1 MNSALIRVKNGAL
14 LFQLMT
20 SSKILKP
27 IFCSFTD
34 QPFKSGTGGKENSAI
49 LITNPMDAKF
59 VYGHDIENT
68 LETMRNSTHIRVLG
82 NGNCIHYSSINH
94 H

>member
-1 MNSALIRVKNGAL
+1 MDGKT
-14 LFQLMT
+14 FET
-20 SSKILKP
+20 

-34 QPFKSGTGGKENSAI
+34 QPFKSGTNSDENSAI

-59 VYGHDIENT
+59 VYGHDIEHT

-82 NGNCIHYSSINH
+82 SKKLHSLFLHQFYIVFFFESKG
-94 H
+94 

>member
-1 MNSALIRVKNGAL
+1 MSKNFEA
-14 LFQLMT
+14 
-20 SSKILKP
+20 

-34 QPFKSGTGGKENSAI
+34 QPFKSGTGSDENSAI

-59 VYGHDIENT
+59 VYGHDIEHE

-82 NGNCIHYSSINH
+82 NEN
-94 H
+94 

>member
-1 MNSALIRVKNGAL
+1 MDGKN
-14 LFQLMT
+14 FET
-20 SSKILKP
+20 

-34 QPFKSGTGGKENSAI
+34 QPFKSGTNSDENSAI

-59 VYGHDIENT
+59 VYGRDIEHT

-82 NGNCIHYSSINH
+82 IENYIHYSGINFIMFFESNG
-94 H
+94 